1 MDAGVGGAAAAGAA
15 TAATAG
21 ASAGGAVAHRFW
33 HQAVDFRPMGLVHLV
48 NSWFNATFLHRGVL
62 MVPVEVDVVAR
73 PGGSGGRV
81 RVLVATSH
89 LQTGVT
95 NPLRQA
101 CVRELRDALVEWAR
115 RSRCAAIVLA
125 MDANA
130 DGEQPEMMWLRGADG
145 GFTDTW
151 LAAGESGKGRNKRG
165 ITWDNTN
172 PLTAGN
178 LTEPDQRVDF
188 VLVAQPPGAS
198 AGGALLPSRC
208 AVVLDEPPCDSDH
221 YGVLATLRWSQ

>member
-1 MDAGVGGAAAAGAA
+1 MDVKVEIRSYGSLESLPHQVGWYRVGFLEEGSKE
-15 TAATAG
+15 
-21 ASAGGAVAHRFW
+21 ASK
-33 HQAVDFRPMGLVHLV
+33 
-48 NSWFNATFLHRGVL
+48 
-62 MVPVEVDVVAR
+62 VE
-73 PGGSGGRV
+73 
-81 RVLVATSH
+81 
-89 LQTGVT
+89 
-95 NPLRQA
+95 
-101 CVRELRDALVEWAR
+101 
-115 RSRCAAIVLA
+115 
-125 MDANA
+125 
-130 DGEQPEMMWLRGADG
+130 
-145 GFTDTW
+145 
-151 LAAGESGKGRNKRG
+151 ESGKGRNKRG